1 MDYIQPSF
9 FMNKTVIG
17 INRVYEFFPV
27 DYVIIH
33 HGCLGQEII
42 DGGLT
47 LIVSKND
54 CCYPDKPNIYNGWY
68 YQYNHVDKPAI
79 TLDLDLSYL
88 DKDDSLV
95 TGGST
100 AIDAMSF
107 AYFLGAKNIIL
118 CGIDGGSING
128 KINFT
133 GYYDYSKPGSFD
145 HQVRHAN
152 RTRKIINEFADVLC
166 YRGITVVSINPFT
179 DLTLEGNRY
188 ETVEVKI

>member
-1 MDYIQPSF
+1 MDYIRPCF

-33 HGCLGQEII
+33 HGHLGQGII

-47 LIVSKND
+47 LIVSMHD
-54 CCYPDKPNIYNGWY
+54 MGYLEKPVNHYQGWY
-68 YQYNHVDKPAI
+68 YQYQHKNQGLMNIDY
-79 TLDLDLSYL
+79 SYL
-88 DKDDSLV
+88 ESDTGLV
-95 TGGST
+95 IGGST
-100 AIDAMSF
+100 TINAMSF

-128 KINFT
+128 KINFA

-152 RTRKIINEFADVLC
+152 RTRKIIKEFADVLRMKGVC
-166 YRGITVVSINPFT
+166 VYSINPFM
-179 DLTLEGNRY
+179 DLTLEGNKY